1 MAAANELRAM
11 VDLLVRPGPFDLMP
25 GAARGDSTGRIAK
38 DVATG
43 PERLRALVG
52 RVEPGVLPL
61 LVSVNQEG
69 GRLNALD
76 WPGTVQLPGALAL
89 GAADDPALAEAAGAA
104 VAAQLRA
111 VGLTWNLAPVCDL
124 ASWPS
129 TAAVGTRAFGTDP
142 GRVAELVGAFVR
154 GMQGGGV
161 AGTAKHFPGLGG
173 VTADPHESAPVI
185 RDLASGALLP
195 FRAAVDAGVACVMAG
210 SHVVR
215 SLDDRPAFASRRV
228 IGLLRDELGFNGVV
242 VSENLSLPAV
252 HTRFGGAAE
261 AAVAAVAA
269 GVDIVMF
276 DSEVS
281 RGGPNRTGSV
291 PDRRAAVVETLV
303 LAVEAGRISR
313 ERVEQ
318 AAARVRAVHQHY
330 GVRPGTGLPDWESAN
345 AAASGVAVRIA
356 RSAVTVLRGR
366 HLLPLAV
373 PNGPVALIRVPDTGE
388 RRADSA
394 RHALDLIPAVFAE
407 RVPVRPVPAGGD
419 VVGCSMAVV
428 HSYHSRRPDSERS
441 AAALEA
447 ARLAGTGVPV
457 VQIAFG
463 DPDDL
468 AGSPADILVAAFAPH
483 QECVTAAADILLRD
497 GAGGGRL
504 PVDAGPW

>member
-1 MAAANELRAM
+1 MAATSELRAI
-11 VDLLVRPGPFDLMP
+11 VDLLVRPGPIDLMP
-25 GAARGDSTGRIAK
+25 GTARDDSTGRIAK
-38 DVATG
+38 DAATS
-43 PERLRALVG
+43 PERLRDLVD
-52 RVEPGVLPL
+52 RVTPGDLPL

-89 GAADDPALAEAAGAA
+89 GAADDSALAEAAGAA
-104 VAAQLRA
+104 VAGQLRA
-111 VGLTWNLAPVCDL
+111 VGLAWNLAPVCDL

-129 TAAVGTRAFGTDP
+129 TSAVGTRAFGADP
-142 GRVAELVGAFVR
+142 VRVAELVSAFVR
-154 GMQGGGV
+154 GLQGAGV

-173 VTADPHESAPVI
+173 VTADPHESAPVV
-185 RDLASGALLP
+185 RDLPSGALLP

-210 SHVVR
+210 SHTIR

-228 IGLLRDELGFNGVV
+228 LGLLRDELGFDGVV

-252 HTRFGGAAE
+252 HTRFGGVAE

-291 PDRRAAVVETLV
+291 PHRRAAIIDALI
-303 LAVEAGRISR
+303 LAVEAGRIDR
-313 ERVEQ
+313 ERVEH
-318 AAARVRAVHQHY
+318 AAGRVRRFHQLY
-330 GVRPGTGLPDWESAN
+330 GVCPGTGLPDWESAN
-345 AAASGVAVRIA
+345 VAAHTVAARIS
-356 RSAVTVLRGR
+356 RSAVTVLRGQ
-366 HLLPLAV
+366 HLLPAPLLGA
-373 PNGPVALIRVPDTGE
+373 PVALVSVPDTEE

-394 RHALDLIPAVFAE
+394 RHAPDLVPAVFAE

-419 VVGCSMAVV
+419 VVGCSMVVV
-428 HSYHSRRPDSERS
+428 HSYHSRRLGSEPS

-447 ARLAGTGVPV
+447 ARLAGAGIPV

-463 DPDDL
+463 DLDDL
-468 AGSPADILVAAFAPH
+468 AGSPADILMAAFAPH
-483 QECVTAAADILLRD
+483 QECVTAVADILLRD